1 MKKTVI
7 LFVVLMLAIAY
18 SSCVAAGP
26 APNLSSAQ
34 IVGIGTDSVGN
45 WIKPANHSIYPNKL
59 SGDTLYLCVQFVG
72 YPNWNQVFFYQ
83 NGSLINKNKLVNYK
97 TTYITTDGFVSGYWK
112 YYSIPLADL
121 PGNTAAALGQF
132 SVKATGI
139 RGGVY
144 QDHVNNVN
152 MADLK

>member
-7 LFVVLMLAIAY
+7 LLVVLILAIAC
-18 SSCVAAGP
+18 STSVAAGP
-26 APNLSSAQ
+26 APNLSSVQ
-34 IVGIGTDSVGN
+34 IAGIGTDSEGN
-45 WIKPANHSIYPNKL
+45 WIKPVNHSIYPNKL

-72 YPNWNQVFFYQ
+72 YPNWNLVFFYQ

-97 TTYITTDGFVSGYWK
+97 TTYITTHGIVSGYWK

-121 PGNTAAALGQF
+121 PGNTAGALGQF

-139 RGGVY
+139 RGGGY
-144 QDHVNNVN
+144 QDHVNNIS
-152 MADLK
+152 MAE

>member
-7 LFVVLMLAIAY
+7 LLVVLVVAITC
-18 SSCVAAGP
+18 SSSVTAGP

-34 IVGIGTDSVGN
+34 IAGIGTDSAGN
-45 WIKPANHSIYPNKL
+45 WLKPVNHSMYPNKL

-72 YPNWNQVFFYQ
+72 YPDWNLVFFYQ

-112 YYSIPLADL
+112 YYSIPFADL
-121 PGNTAAALGQF
+121 PGNTAGALGQF

-139 RGGVY
+139 RGGAF
-144 QDHVNNVN
+144 QDYVNNVTV
-152 MADLK
+152 AE